1 MFEFWRIRQWL
12 MSPFWGVPLRSKLSP
27 RGWVDKDQLGK
38 RGEQEAAA
46 YLRNFGYTILHQGFE
61 TSFGELD
68 IVALDGETI
77 VYVEVKTRKSDYHR
91 PELAV
96 DLRKRKKIIKLAEV
110 FAGSRGLLHHKSR
123 FDVIAIVWDS
133 PSHPPVIRHHK
144 NAFRG

>member
-1 MFEFWRIRQWL
+1 MLVLWRIRQWL
-12 MSPFWGVPLRSKLSP
+12 TSSFGGLPLRNKLSP
-27 RGWVDKDQLGK
+27 TSWVDKDQLGK

-46 YLRNFGYTILHQGFE
+46 YLKKVGYTILDQGFE

-68 IVALDGETI
+68 IVALDDETI

-96 DLRKRKKIIKLAEV
+96 DRGKRKKIIKLAEV

-133 PSHPPVIRHHK
+133 PNHPPVIRHHK